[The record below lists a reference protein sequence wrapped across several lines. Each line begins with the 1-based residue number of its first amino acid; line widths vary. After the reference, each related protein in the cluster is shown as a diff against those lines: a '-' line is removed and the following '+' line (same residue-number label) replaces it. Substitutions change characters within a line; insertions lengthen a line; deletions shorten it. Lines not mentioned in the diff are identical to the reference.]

1 MPSPLTYSQAPWLV
15 TLGIPALALL
25 VVLLLTLGVAR
36 ARHREPA
43 LPRPGAV
50 AAVLGIW
57 AAVCLGLAELGVF
70 ARFDGRPPPP
80 FALLLVSTIAA
91 TVSFGRSRFG
101 ERLARGL
108 PLWLLV
114 AAQCFR
120 LPLELVMHRAASAG
134 TMPVEMSF
142 SGYNFDILSGST
154 ALLLAIGL
162 AKGQLGQ
169 KAAKIWNVCGLL
181 LLINI
186 LVIAVLATPLFH
198 AFGPRHLNL
207 WVADAPFVL
216 LPVILVP
223 AALLGHLLIFHKL
236 AQLER
241 EAQSGRLSPISVSN
255 KG

>member
-1 MPSPLTYSQAPWLV
+1 MPSPLTYSKAPWLV

-114 AAQCFR
+114 AAQSFR

-162 AKGQLGQ
+162 AIQQGF
-169 KAAKIWNVCGLL
+169 AAG
-181 LLINI
+181 I
-186 LVIAVLATPLFH
+186 LTI
-198 AFGPRHLNL
+198 RHLANCPIQHVRVSIVKCVGFRKGDCL
-207 WVADAPFVL
+207 TGND
-216 LPVILVP
+216 
-223 AALLGHLLIFHKL
+223 
-236 AQLER
+236 ER
-241 EAQSGRLSPISVSN
+241 ACIVRGSASCMAGSYE
-255 KG
+255 